1 MRGCGGSKVGAHKG
15 KGRGGACVG
24 VACVGVACV
33 GVVCVGV
40 ACVGGACGCAL
51 CGRGLYGWS
60 QFLNFFNLLSLSF
73 VIPVNIRP
81 ILNADIFS

>member
-1 MRGCGGSKVGAHKG
+1 M
-15 KGRGGACVG
+15 G
-24 VACVGVACV
+24 VHCV
-33 GVVCVGV
+33 GVVCM
-40 ACVGGACGCAL
+40 GG
-51 CGRGLYGWS
+51 